1 VTSDANALVDT
12 SFLVAICDRRDAH
25 HAWAAA
31 TAKTIRGPWLTCE
44 ACICET
50 DHLLDYVVPPQS
62 RWVYDLLQSGAI
74 QSQHL
79 LPEQLAK
86 VHSEIARY
94 RDRRVDFADACL
106 VILSDYHPKL
116 PVVTADVADFT
127 VYFRGRSLRKLV
139 MPRRSS

>member
-1 VTSDANALVDT
+1 MTSDANALVDT
-12 SFLVAICDRRDAH
+12 SFLVAICDRRDSR
-25 HAWAAA
+25 HAWAASIA
-31 TAKTIRGPWLTCE
+31 RSLRGPWLTCE

-50 DHLLDYVVPPQS
+50 DHLLDYIVPPQS
-62 RWVYDLLQSGAI
+62 RWIYDLLASGAL

-79 LPEQLAK
+79 LPEQLAQ

-106 VILSDYHPKL
+106 VILSDAHPKL

-127 VYFRGRSLRKLV
+127 VYFRGRSSRKLV
-139 MPRRSS
+139 IPAL